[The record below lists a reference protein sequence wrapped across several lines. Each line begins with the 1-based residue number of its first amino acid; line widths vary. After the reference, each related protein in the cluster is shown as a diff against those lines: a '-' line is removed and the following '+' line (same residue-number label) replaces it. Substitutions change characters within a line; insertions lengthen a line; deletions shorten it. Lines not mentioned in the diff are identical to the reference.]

1 MYKKNPILDMIRCS
15 KCENIESVVKAGLL
29 RGKQRYYCK
38 NCEIHFTIKNPQESI
53 VRKSHQITIID
64 IARTLGVAP
73 STVSRALNNKA
84 EINPETRQ
92 AILKVAYELDYKPNL
107 LAQSLNRG
115 ETHTIGVIIPNIER
129 PFFAGVLA
137 GIQNVATNGGYRV
150 IICQSNETHHTEIL
164 NVQALMASRVDGLL
178 ISHSKETYSFDHI
191 KLHLNKGIP
200 IVHFDRVCN
209 ELDTPKVIQ
218 EDFKG
223 SFDLVEHLILQGCKK
238 IAIMAG
244 PERLLISQTRF
255 EGYKAALKK
264 HGIEVE
270 KELIYHGNFKKEES
284 LMALNGWLKLPIPP
298 DGIFTVHYANAIEMM
313 VEVKKRSIKI
323 PQEIAFVG
331 FGDELIAELFEPS
344 LTVFHLFP
352 YQVGETAASL
362 LIDNIIHK
370 ENFKQYSQTVK
381 GELII
386 RASSLKRVNSE

>member
-1 MYKKNPILDMIRCS
+1 MMTRCP
-15 KCENIESVVKAGLL
+15 KCDNIENVVKSGLL
-29 RGKQRYYCK
+29 RGKQRFCCK
-38 NCEIHFTIKNPQESI
+38 ECGVHFTINNPAEVV
-53 VRKSHQITIID
+53 VRKSHQTTIVD
-64 IARTLGVAP
+64 IAKSLGIAP
-73 STVSRALNNKA
+73 STVSRALNNKT
-84 EINPETRQ
+84 EINLATRQ

-115 ETHTIGVIIPNIER
+115 ETHTIGVVIPNIER

-137 GIQNVATNGGYRV
+137 GIQNVASKAGYRV

-178 ISHSKETYSFDHI
+178 ISHSKETSSFDHI
-191 KLHLNKGIP
+191 KLHLNKGVP

-223 SFDLVEHLILQGCKK
+223 SFDLVEHLILQGCKR

-244 PERLLISQTRF
+244 PEKLLISQTRF

-264 HGIEVE
+264 HGLAFEQDLVF
-270 KELIYHGNFKKEES
+270 HSNFKKEDS
-284 LMALNGWLKLPIPP
+284 LIALNNWLNLPNPP

-313 VEVKKRSIKI
+313 VEVKKRNIKI
-323 PQEIAFVG
+323 PDEIAFVG

-352 YQVGETAASL
+352 YQVGESAASL

-370 ENFKQYSQTVK
+370 ENFSQYSQTVK

-386 RASSLKRVNSE
+386 RASSLKNVLF

>member
-1 MYKKNPILDMIRCS
+1 MTECT
-15 KCENIESVVKAGLL
+15 KCKGSNEVIKAGLL
-29 RGKQRYYCK
+29 RGKQRYFCK
-38 NCEIHFTIKNPQESI
+38 TCGVHFTSKNLDEPT
-53 VRKSHQITIID
+53 VKKSHQTTIID
-64 IARTLGVAP
+64 IAKSLGVAP

-137 GIQNVATNGGYRV
+137 GIQNVASNAGYRV
-150 IICQSNETHHTEIL
+150 IICQSNETHQTEIL
-164 NVQALMASRVDGLL
+164 NVQALIASRVDGLL
-178 ISHSKETYSFDHI
+178 ISHSKETYTFDHI

-223 SFDLVEHLILQGCKK
+223 SFDLVEHLIEQGCKR

-244 PERLLISQTRF
+244 PEKLLISHTRF

-264 HGIEVE
+264 HGIKFDKYLVF
-270 KELIYHGNFKKEES
+270 HGNFKKEDS
-284 LMALNGWLKLPIPP
+284 LNALTRWLDLPNPP

-313 VEVKKRSIKI
+313 VEVKKRNIQI

-352 YQVGETAASL
+352 YKVGETAASL

-370 ENFKQYSQTVK
+370 ENFMQYSQTVK
-381 GELII
+381 GELMI
-386 RASSLKRVNSE
+386 RRSSLKNSPR

>member
-1 MYKKNPILDMIRCS
+1 MSNCS
-15 KCENIESVVKAGLL
+15 KCDNTDHVAKAGFL

-38 NCEIHFTIKNPQESI
+38 QCDVHFTVEIAGEKIS
-53 VRKSHQITIID
+53 RKPHQTTIID
-64 IARTLGVAP
+64 IAKHLGVAP

-84 EINPETRQ
+84 EINPATRQ

-137 GIQNVATNGGYRV
+137 GIQHMASNAGYRV
-150 IICQSNETHHTEIL
+150 IICQSNETHQTEIL

-178 ISHSKETYSFDHI
+178 ISHSKETSSFEHI
-191 KLHLNKGIP
+191 KLHLNKGVP

-223 SFDLVEHLILQGCKK
+223 SFDLVEHLIEQGCKR

-244 PERLLISQTRF
+244 PERLLISRTRF
-255 EGYKAALKK
+255 EGYVAALKK
-264 HGIEVE
+264 HGTAFD
-270 KELIYHGNFKKEES
+270 KELVYHSNFIKEES
-284 LMALNGWLKLPIPP
+284 SIALNRWLNLPNPP

-313 VEVKKRSIKI
+313 VEVKKRKIKI
-323 PQEIAFVG
+323 PEEIAFVG
-331 FGDELIAELFEPS
+331 FGDELIAELFDPS

-370 ENFKQYSQTVK
+370 ENFTHQYSKTVK

-386 RASSLKRVNSE
+386 RDSSLRKQL